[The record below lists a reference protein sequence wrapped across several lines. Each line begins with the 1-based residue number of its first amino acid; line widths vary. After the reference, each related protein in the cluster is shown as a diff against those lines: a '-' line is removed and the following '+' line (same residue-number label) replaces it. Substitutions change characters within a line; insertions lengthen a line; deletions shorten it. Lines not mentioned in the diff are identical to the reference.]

1 MEGLGVTTESIGYLL
16 LSAVSATV
24 AGLRA
29 SQWHDRPESRTVT
42 VVSALFSAGYLL
54 ANPRLRGFL
63 ASDAA
68 AEHHL
73 ANWANVV
80 GDSLAT
86 AASVC
91 LIANIARAWGF
102 QRSRIWVMGLS
113 VAGWF
118 AMVLQWQTSPTDRG
132 CIGAWRTRWHG

>member
-24 AGLRA
+24 AGPRA

-91 LIANIARAWGF
+91 LIANIARAWGV
-102 QRSRIWVMGLS
+102 SAVPDMGHGPVGGGVVCDGAA
-113 VAGWF
+113 VADI
-118 AMVLQWQTSPTDRG
+118 AD
-132 CIGAWRTRWHG
+132 